1 MSGGAEEL
9 LEGVAGEWEG
19 DRRGGD
25 SAGGAVRTHSY
36 CANRIR
42 RTLEIRRSLRTKL
55 K

>member
-25 SAGGAVRTHSY
+25 SAGGAGGHEGS
-36 CANRIR
+36 AGGFP
-42 RTLEIRRSLRTKL
+42 
-55 K
+55 